1 MCTDWLRPYCVQKQ
15 THTLIECGVRTD
27 AEHDIVMANPP
38 ICLSDQFQYSS
49 VRFVKKKHWG
59 VADRREGRGAAG
71 TNM

>member
-1 MCTDWLRPYCVQKQ
+1 MCIHCLRPYCVQKQ

-38 ICLSDQFQYSS
+38 ICLTNSNIAVSDLY
-49 VRFVKKKHWG
+49 KKKHWG